1 VGILVAMVPAGNV
14 HPQETKS
21 LDRFYHPYQTERISR
36 MTEPEALKDFLGI
49 PRKMIPWFPTIDGEL
64 CSSCGLCV
72 KACKHGTYAFLD
84 DSDQVVV
91 ANPYHC
97 EVYCESCRFQC
108 PVGAISFPDR
118 KTIKLLFKELRMQ
131 YPPTA

>member
-1 VGILVAMVPAGNV
+1 VLYDHFN
-14 HPQETKS
+14 HTW
-21 LDRFYHPYQTERISR
+21 LRERINKLAD
-36 MTEPEALKDFLGI
+36 TEALKDFLGI
-49 PRKMIPWFPTIDGEL
+49 PRKLIPWFPTIDDEL
-64 CSSCGLCV
+64 CSGCGLCV
-72 KACKHGTYAFLD
+72 KACKHETYAFRD
-84 DSDQVVV
+84 DASKVVV

-118 KTIKLLFKELRMQ
+118 KAIKLVFKELRLQ